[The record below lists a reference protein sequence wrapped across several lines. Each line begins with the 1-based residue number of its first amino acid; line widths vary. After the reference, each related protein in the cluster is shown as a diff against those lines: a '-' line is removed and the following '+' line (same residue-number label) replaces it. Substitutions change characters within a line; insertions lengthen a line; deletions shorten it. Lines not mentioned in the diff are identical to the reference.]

1 MLVQDIPY
9 HLRNTVERLKLPIYI
24 DLEPGACRPPAN
36 LALGDTLMVL
46 GLVRN
51 QGRPV
56 RLHLDPAGSL
66 RELVASHP
74 LVAELLPPDDAAAR
88 FDLVRVPVG
97 RAGRG
102 ASWLSATTFD
112 LDLPVLPVDQVR
124 ANPILAHSRYYGLG
138 RDDDR
143 PSVFIDPDRPRTLAG
158 LLARGRPT
166 LVAYPQNPGRRGH
179 LWQNPAWWRELLTGL
194 RAEMAVVLVGAADYG
209 ELSEAAD
216 ACLPMHDPGSTLLDL
231 AWLMGKAA
239 AFVGG
244 DGGLCHLAAAVNPRR
259 LTVWDS
265 MASYRV
271 WAGAGGHHILFSNPY
286 TFRYPQTVRH
296 SLTDLGRIVASRG
309 LPDGRGG
316 WRPAASGPGPGGLA
330 ELAEEQCGGLEAMA
344 RAVMARQEVEAER
357 DFVAGWQANPEAS
370 QRIRAGSLDFARR
383 ALTGQLPA
391 GANWV
396 VPSLP

>member
-1 MLVQDIPY
+1 MLVQEIPY
-9 HLRNTVERLKLPIYI
+9 HLRNTVERLKLPIHI
-24 DLEPGACRPPAN
+24 DLTPTTCRPPAN
-36 LALGDTLMVL
+36 LAVGDTLMVL
-46 GLVRN
+46 GLIRN
-51 QGRPV
+51 QGRPLKL
-56 RLHLDPAGSL
+56 RLDPRGSL

-74 LVAELLPPDDAAAR
+74 LVKELLPPDETPPT

-102 ASWLSATTFD
+102 SSWQSATTFE
-112 LDLPVLPVDQVR
+112 LDLPVLPVDLVR
-124 ANPILAHSRYYGLG
+124 ANPILAHSRYYGLE

-143 PSVFIDPDRPRTLAG
+143 PSVFVDPARPPALAG

-166 LVAYPQNPGRRGH
+166 LVAYPLNPGRVDH
-179 LWQNPAWWRELLTGL
+179 LWQDQGWWRGLLTSL

-209 ELSEAAD
+209 ELAALAD
-216 ACLPMHDPGSTLLDL
+216 ACLPMNDPGSTLLDL
-231 AWLMGKAA
+231 AWLIGRAA
-239 AFVGG
+239 AFAGG

-316 WRPAASGPGPGGLA
+316 WQPAQMGPGGLA
-330 ELAEEQCGGLEAMA
+330 ALAAEHYGGVEALA
-344 RAVMARQEVEAER
+344 RAVMAQQEVEAER
-357 DFVAGWQANPEAS
+357 ECVAGWMGQEE
-370 QRIRAGSLDFARR
+370 IRRRTYAESLDFARR
-383 ALTGQLPA
+383 AIRGQLAA

-396 VPSLP
+396 APAWP